1 MIRSAKPSTAEPAL
15 QWQTIYCSLMLL
27 LVVFFIMLIAYS
39 TIDKNRLQRAKDM
52 AGMERAIPTK
62 ATRMDRAMRSLQAL
76 TVQLGMESDFA
87 IVRTPDGFK
96 AVVPNP
102 VLFRSG
108 DASLNEAISAI
119 LDGIIAIAKHNDLLI
134 QVEGH
139 TDNQPIETTRFP
151 SNWELSTMRAVNI
164 LRYLQ
169 DKGEIPRDRLAAV
182 GFGEYHPIAD
192 NDTPEGR
199 QKNRRIEIIFK
210 PGL

>member
-1 MIRSAKPSTAEPAL
+1 MIRSAKPSPVESAL

-39 TIDKNRLQRAKDM
+39 TIDKNRLQRARET
-52 AGMERAIPTK
+52 AGLERTIPTK

-76 TVQLGMESDFA
+76 TVQLGMESDFS
-87 IVRTPDGFK
+87 IIRTPDGFK

-108 DASLNEAISAI
+108 DASLGEAVSAI
-119 LDGIIAIAKHNDLLI
+119 LDGIIVIAKRNDLLI

-151 SNWELSTMRAVNI
+151 SNWELSAMRAVNI

-199 QKNRRIEIIFK
+199 QKNRRIEILFK